1 MNYIWSTHSEARKER
16 VHIQKHL
23 PAGEPIW
30 AALCGI
36 KLPFNRS
43 INAPFAL
50 GRKICK
56 HCEAVHAGRRAI
68 AA

>member
-1 MNYIWSTHSEARKER
+1 MNYVWVTHHPASKKW
-16 VHIQKHL
+16 VHIQKHN
-23 PAGEPIW
+23 PAGEPLW

-36 KLPFNRS
+36 DLPFNRS

-50 GRKICK
+50 GRKVCQ
-56 HCEAVHAGRRAI
+56 HCEAAAEGRRKL